1 MKVLVASASKYGATE
16 ELAEAIATVLS
27 ERGLDSVALPVGE
40 VESIEGYDAV
50 VIGSAVY
57 MGRWLDPARDLV
69 HRLAASLSQRPV
81 WLFSSG
87 PIGDPPMPAEDP
99 VDVADLVAATHARE
113 HRVFAG
119 KLDMKVLSFQEKALV
134 LSFHAPEGDF
144 RDWTSVKTWA
154 SQIADALN
162 PA

>member
-16 ELAEAIATVLS
+16 ELADAIAAALS
-27 ERGLDSVALPVGE
+27 ERGLDTLALPVGE
-40 VESIEGYDAV
+40 VESLEGYDAV
-50 VIGSAVY
+50 VLGSAVY
-57 MGRWLDPARDLV
+57 MGRWLDPARDLID
-69 HRLAASLSQRPV
+69 RLADSLSQRPV

-99 VDVADLVAATHARE
+99 VDVADLLVATKARD

-119 KLDMKVLSFQEKALV
+119 KLDMKRLSFREKALV

-144 RDWTSVKTWA
+144 RDWAAIKEWA
-154 SQIADALN
+154 WQIADALSSS
-162 PA
+162 